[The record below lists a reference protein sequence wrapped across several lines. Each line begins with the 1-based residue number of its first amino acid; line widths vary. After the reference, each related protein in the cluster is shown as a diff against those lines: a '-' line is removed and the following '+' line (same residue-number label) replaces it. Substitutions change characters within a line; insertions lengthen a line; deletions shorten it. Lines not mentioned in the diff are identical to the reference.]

1 MFVTKHLPRRQKIPR
16 RHGVHGEPLRKQI
29 ISVELRDLCA
39 SVVILFILADE
50 KSTMNPRIIN
60 GLAEFQTLVGQEIG
74 VSDYLTI
81 TQEQINQFADATL
94 DHQWIH
100 VDPERAKTESPFG
113 GTVAHGYLEIA
124 LLPYLWGQ
132 IADVKKVK
140 MLVNY
145 GIEDFKFNQPVK
157 VNDQVRI
164 RIFMDALT
172 NLRGIIR
179 TRMKVTMEIF
189 GNPKPA
195 FVGYIIF
202 LYHFTD

>member
-1 MFVTKHLPRRQKIPR
+1 M
-16 RHGVHGEPLRKQI
+16 
-29 ISVELRDLCA
+29 A
-39 SVVILFILADE
+39 
-50 KSTMNPRIIN
+50 PRIIN
-60 GLAEFQTLVGQEIG
+60 GLAEFQTFVGQEIG
-74 VSDYLTI
+74 VSDYVTI
-81 TQEQINQFADATL
+81 TQEQINQFAGATL

-100 VDPERAKTESPFG
+100 IDPERAIKESPFG
-113 GTVAHGYLEIA
+113 GTIAHGYLTVA
-124 LLPYLWGQ
+124 LLPYLWAQ

-145 GIEDFKFNQPVK
+145 GIEDFKFNQPVR

-179 TRMKVTMEIF
+179 TRMKVTMEIL

-195 FVGYIIF
+195 YIGYILF